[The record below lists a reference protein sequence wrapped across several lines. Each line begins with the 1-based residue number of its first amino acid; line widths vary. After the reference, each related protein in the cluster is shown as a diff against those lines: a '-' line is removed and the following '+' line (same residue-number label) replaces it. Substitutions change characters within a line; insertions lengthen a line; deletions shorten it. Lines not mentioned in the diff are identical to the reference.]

1 MGQKR
6 PPPRIPERGD
16 KTMLQSTLKSRTL
29 LWLGTALACGT
40 LIISPIRAEA
50 QGYQRALSPAA
61 RQTLGAMLAGVPRYE
76 QQLIL
81 NAIWALGPRA
91 EMQLAQVRATPPA
104 VGAVIRQQVAQIL
117 QVLPAQYHQTF
128 INGLFEVSPEDV
140 QFKDYVASNILQR
153 NRADVDMAARI
164 RGYDD
169 RMRVQ
174 QNGAF
179 QYRQDLNLQQAQGTG
194 GALSPFTE
202 YYDPN
207 SGRRVEGYTAP
218 RGASA
223 YLCPGYNTPL
233 YSSQTLLGCAV
244 LYPSP

>member
-1 MGQKR
+1 
-6 PPPRIPERGD
+6 
-16 KTMLQSTLKSRTL
+16 MLQSTLKSRTL

-61 RQTLGAMLAGVPRYE
+61 RQTLGDMLAGVPPYE

-128 INGLFEVSPEDV
+128 INGLFQVSPEDV
-140 QFKDYVASNILQR
+140 QFVNDEASNILQG
-153 NRADVDMAARI
+153 NTADVDMAARI
-164 RGYDD
+164 RGYGE

-179 QYRQDLNLQQAQGTG
+179 QYRQDLNLQQSQGTG
-194 GALSPFTE
+194 GALGPFTQ
-202 YYDPN
+202 YYDPI
-207 SGRRVEGYTAP
+207 SGRRMEGYTA
-218 RGASA
+218 RLGWHA
-223 YLCPGYNTPL
+223 YSCPGYNTPV
-233 YSSQTLLGCAV
+233 YSTSQPFGCSV
-244 LYPSP
+244 LP

>member
-1 MGQKR
+1 
-6 PPPRIPERGD
+6 
-16 KTMLQSTLKSRTL
+16 MLQSTLKSRTL
-29 LWLGTALACGT
+29 LWLGTALACGA
-40 LIISPIRAEA
+40 LIASPIPAEG
-50 QGYQRALSPAA
+50 QMYQRTLSPAA
-61 RQTLGAMLAGVPRYE
+61 RQTLGAMLAGVPPQE

-104 VGAVIRQQVAQIL
+104 VGAVVRRQAAQIL
-117 QVLPAQYHQTF
+117 RVLPAQYHQAF
-128 INGLFEVSPEDV
+128 INGLFQVSPEDE

-153 NRADVDMAARI
+153 NKEDVDGAAVI
-164 RGYDD
+164 RGYDG

-202 YYDPN
+202 YHDPIT
-207 SGRRVEGYTAP
+207 GRRVEGYTA
-218 RGASA
+218 RQGWHA
-223 YLCPGYNTPL
+223 YLCPGYTTPV
-233 YSSQTLLGCAV
+233 YFTSPPFGCSE
-244 LYPSP
+244 LQS

>member
-1 MGQKR
+1 
-6 PPPRIPERGD
+6 
-16 KTMLQSTLKSRTL
+16 MLQSTLKSRTL

-61 RQTLGAMLAGVPRYE
+61 RQTLGAMLAGVPPYE

-91 EMQLAQVRATPPA
+91 EMQLAQARATPPA
-104 VGAVIRQQVAQIL
+104 VGAVVRQQAAQIL
-117 QVLPAQYHQTF
+117 RVLPAQYHQAF

-153 NRADVDMAARI
+153 NREDVDMAAVI
-164 RGYDD
+164 RGYDG
-169 RMRVQ
+169 RMRDQ

-179 QYRQDLNLQQAQGTG
+179 QYRQDLNLQQAAGTG
-194 GALSPFTE
+194 GALSPFTQ
-202 YYDPN
+202 YYDPI

-218 RGASA
+218 VGWHA
-223 YLCPGYNTPL
+223 YLCTGYNTPV
-233 YSSQTLLGCAV
+233 YSTSQPVGCSV
-244 LYPSP
+244 LQP

>member
-1 MGQKR
+1 
-6 PPPRIPERGD
+6 
-16 KTMLQSTLKSRTL
+16 MLQSTLKSRTL

-61 RQTLGAMLAGVPRYE
+61 RQTLGAMLAGVPPQQR
-76 QQLIL
+76 QLIL

-104 VGAVIRQQVAQIL
+104 VGAVVRRQAAQIL
-117 QVLPAQYHQTF
+117 RVLPAQYHQAF
-128 INGLFEVSPEDV
+128 INGLFQVSPEDE

-153 NRADVDMAARI
+153 NKEDVDGAAVI
-164 RGYDD
+164 RGYDG

-194 GALSPFTE
+194 GALSPFTQ
-202 YYDPN
+202 YYDPI
-207 SGRRVEGYTAP
+207 SGRLVEGYTAL
-218 RGASA
+218 RGTNA
-223 YLCPGYNTPL
+223 YLCTGYNTPIH
-233 YSSQTLLGCAV
+233 SSSAPVGCSV
-244 LYPSP
+244 LYTR